1 MTEKGFSPKRNFAG
15 AWFRLACLSL
25 VSVAIFS
32 GVPQVAAQTAIPWLP
47 VSKED
52 LDLKDNPL
60 APGEP
65 AMILYREVQTDSA
78 KSYETHYTRIKI
90 LRDSGKKYG
99 TVEIPYV
106 ENEIDV
112 EQIQAR
118 TVAPDGQPLEFS
130 GTIFD
135 RVVAKTKRFKVTVKS
150 FTLPNVQVGSI
161 IEYSYGLHWHHSL
174 PDAFKNPGKYFF
186 NGAYAWPASQWSV
199 QQDLF
204 ARRMHFVLHPFSNGT
219 HLEIQ
224 SVGPPVSAGK
234 PQTQPDGSV
243 QWDIENVSAFHHED
257 HAPPEEVLK
266 SRVEIFYVVGSLF
279 SSRDYWASHARREG
293 LAYQKF
299 FSKSKAVQEEAAKV
313 VAGADS
319 PEAKLRKLYD
329 RVQQLRF
336 IGYERA
342 RTEKE
347 RERENLKPNKTAED
361 VLTRG
366 YAYAHEGD
374 LLFVALAREAGFS
387 AYPVKVTGRDRRFF
401 LENIFD
407 PRQLNAM
414 VVEVQAGS
422 KTYYLDP
429 ATLHCPF
436 GLLPWEESDTVGIR
450 LDQNSGGLL
459 AIPAAKSADA
469 VLERRSSFKMDN
481 DGNLQGKLDVTF
493 RGQEALSRRLVAV
506 AQDEAGRRK
515 ELEDEVKK
523 WLPLNA
529 VATLSTVSGWEGSET
544 PLQAAFDVQ
553 VPSFASQAG
562 GRLLLPAILFHS
574 GWEKSFQ
581 SSQREHPIYLDY
593 GHQESDDVTLEL
605 PGNLTVERL
614 PAPQGLKEKF
624 ASYQFSTDLQGT
636 SLRMKRQ
643 VAMDGYYFTVA
654 QYPRLRDF
662 YDFVRANDEELTVL
676 HAASAAVV
684 H

>member
-1 MTEKGFSPKRNFAG
+1 MTKKGLSPKRNFAEV
-15 AWFRLACLSL
+15 WFRLAYLSL
-25 VSVAIFS
+25 VSVAMLA
-32 GVPQVAAQTAIPWLP
+32 GPPQATAQTPIPWLP

-90 LRDSGKKYG
+90 LTDNGKEYAN
-99 TVEIPYV
+99 VEIPYI
-106 ENEIDV
+106 ENEINV

-118 TVAPDGQPLEFS
+118 TVAPDGKSLDFNGS
-130 GTIFD
+130 IFD
-135 RVVAKTKRFKVTVKS
+135 RAAVKSKRFKVTVKS

-161 IEYSYGLHWHHSL
+161 IEYSYTLRWHRGL
-174 PDAFKNPGKYFF
+174 PDLFKNPGKYLID
-186 NGAYAWPASQWSV
+186 GVYAYPASEWSV

-204 ARRMHFVLHPFSNGT
+204 ARRMHFVLRPFSKGT
-219 HLEIQ
+219 RMEIR
-224 SVGPPVSAGK
+224 SVGLPAKAGT

-243 QWDIENVSAFHHED
+243 QWDIENISAFHHED
-257 HAPPEEVLK
+257 NAPPEEVLK
-266 SRVEIFYVVGSLF
+266 GRVEIFYVVGMLF
-279 SSRDYWASHARREG
+279 SNRDYWASQARRQATAHE
-293 LAYQKF
+293 KF
-299 FSKSKAVQEEAAKV
+299 FSKSKAVHEEAAKL
-313 VAGADS
+313 VAGADA

-329 RVQQLRF
+329 RAQQLRLVS
-336 IGYERA
+336 YERA

-347 RERENLKPNKTAED
+347 QEQENLKPNKNAEE

-366 YAYAHEGD
+366 YAYANEAN

-387 AYPVKVTGRDRRFF
+387 AHPVMVTGRDRRFF
-401 LENIFD
+401 LESIFD

-436 GLLPWEESDTVGIR
+436 GLLPWEESDTMGIR
-450 LDQNSGGLL
+450 LDQYNGALV

-523 WLPLNA
+523 WLPRNA
-529 VATLSTVSGWEGSET
+529 VATLSAVSGWEGSET
-544 PLQAAFDVQ
+544 PLQATFDVQ

-562 GRLLLPAILFHS
+562 GRLLLPAILLHS
-574 GWEKSFQ
+574 GWERSFQ

-605 PGNLTVERL
+605 PGNLTVERI

-624 ASYQFSTDLQGT
+624 ASYQFSADLQGT

-676 HAASAAVV
+676 HAAAAAR
-684 H
+684 